1 MRDLPVFQG
10 RDGDRSLF
18 FFDLGLF
25 LLGPGPFLE
34 LLIGDDDAVV
44 LLVRPGVLL
53 LDLLN

>member
-1 MRDLPVFQG
+1 MIEVY
-10 RDGDRSLF
+10 
-18 FFDLGLF
+18 FFDLGFF